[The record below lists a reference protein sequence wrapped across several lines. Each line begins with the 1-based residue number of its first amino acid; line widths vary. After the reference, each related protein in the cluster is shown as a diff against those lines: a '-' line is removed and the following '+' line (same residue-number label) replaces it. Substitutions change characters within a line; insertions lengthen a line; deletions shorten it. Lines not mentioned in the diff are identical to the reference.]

1 MSGQIRKVQ
10 KADIPELKKVLDS
23 SELFPS
29 YLLDDMIS
37 DYLSNEKSTDIWFTT
52 IDQGKP
58 ISIGYCAP
66 ERLTEGTYN
75 LYAIAVHKSQQ
86 GNGIGKKM
94 MEYIENELRENGNR
108 ILIVETSGKPEFEL
122 TREFYIKCDY
132 TKQAVI
138 PEFYEKGDDKIV
150 FWKKITK

>member
-1 MSGQIRKVQ
+1 MSGQIRKVE

-29 YLLDDMIS
+29 YLLDAMIS
-37 DYLSNEKSTDIWFTT
+37 DYLNNKSSADIWFTT

-75 LYAIAVHKSQQ
+75 LYAIAVRKKNQ
-86 GNGIGKKM
+86 GKGIGKRM
-94 MEYIENELRENGNR
+94 MKYVENLLREKGGR
-108 ILIVETSGKPEFEL
+108 ILIVETSGKPDFEL
-122 TREFYIKCDY
+122 TREFYYKCSY
-132 TKQAVI
+132 IKQAVI
-138 PEFYEKGDDKIV
+138 PEFYDKNDDKVV
-150 FWKKITK
+150 FWKKLK